1 MAAALF
7 IEDECK
13 SLYIFMKYIPIH
25 SHSDTN
31 CAIILL

>member
-13 SLYIFMKYIPIH
+13 SLYIFMKYIPIP
-25 SHSDTN
+25 TRTV
-31 CAIILL
+31 L